1 MIDELGL
8 TGLVREFAGNCVL
21 KERTDNRVHLVL
33 RPAQQHLL
41 QTNMKDKLQK
51 VIADNYGAEVKLIIN
66 VEEPETQT
74 PIEQKV
80 QAEQDLRDQAKS
92 SFQQDPFVREMQDA
106 FNASIDQKSIQPR

>member
-1 MIDELGL
+1 
-8 TGLVREFAGNCVL
+8 
-21 KERTDNRVHLVL
+21 
-33 RPAQQHLL
+33 
-41 QTNMKDKLQK
+41 MKDKLQK
-51 VIADNYGAEVKLIIN
+51 VIADNYGAEVKLFLN

-80 QAEQDLRDQAKS
+80 QAEQDLREQAKS